1 MVRTAVRGFRL
12 VVFSLLL
19 LCVAPMGAFAD
30 APTGGATYA
39 PPPPPPPDPST
50 VPLGQ
55 PQPIVPGVQA
65 VLLPDGTA
73 AAPADAPPQV
83 QNAIWAAN
91 TIQTLPYKYG
101 GGHKSFISRRGY
113 DCSGTV
119 SFALNAA
126 ALLKRP
132 LDSSSFMRWGAKGPG
147 RVVHGL
153 HEPRSRV
160 RRDRRPAARHELG
173 RRRWRQGPALAR
185 QGPPVGGLQDPPPA
199 RLLERPSVRGQG
211 RGARRSGRRPRARLP
226 SANVNGGWVGSGCEP
241 PRRHECPSSGRYAPS
256 S

>member
-12 VVFSLLL
+12 AVFSLLL
-19 LCVAPMGAFAD
+19 VCVAPVGAFAD
-30 APTGGATYA
+30 APTGGAAYA

-83 QNAIWAAN
+83 QNAVWAAN
-91 TIQTLPYKYG
+91 TIQTLPYRYG

-126 ALLKRP
+126 GLLKRP

-147 RVVHGL
+147 QWFTVYTNPGHAYVVIAGL
-153 HEPRSRV
+153 RLDTSSAGAGGGKGP
-160 RRDRRPAARHELG
+160 
-173 RRRWRQGPALAR
+173 RWRAKG
-185 QGPPVGGLQDPPPA
+185 
-199 RLLERPSVRGQG
+199 RPTAGYKVRHP
-211 RGARRSGRRPRARLP
+211 RGF
-226 SANVNGGWVGSGCEP
+226 
-241 PRRHECPSSGRYAPS
+241 
-256 S
+256 

>member
-12 VVFSLLL
+12 VVFTLL
-19 LCVAPMGAFAD
+19 LCCVAPLSAFAD

-55 PQPIVPGVQA
+55 PKPIVPGVQA

-126 ALLKRP
+126 GLLKRP
-132 LDSSSFMRWGAKGPG
+132 RDSSSFMRYGAKGPG
-147 RVVHGL
+147 QWFTVYTNPGHAYVVVAGL
-153 HEPRSRV
+153 RLDTS
-160 RRDRRPAARHELG
+160 AAG
-173 RRRWRQGPALAR
+173 AGGGKGPRWRAKG
-185 QGPPVGGLQDPPPA
+185 
-199 RLLERPSVRGQG
+199 RPTAGYTVRHP
-211 RGARRSGRRPRARLP
+211 RGF
-226 SANVNGGWVGSGCEP
+226 
-241 PRRHECPSSGRYAPS
+241 
-256 S
+256 

>member
-12 VVFSLLL
+12 VVFILL
-19 LCVAPMGAFAD
+19 LCVVAPVGAYAD
-30 APTGGATYA
+30 APTGGASYT

-55 PQPIVPGVQA
+55 PQPVVAGVQA

-101 GGHKSFISRRGY
+101 GGHRSFISRRGY

-126 ALLKRP
+126 GLLKRP
-132 LDSSSFMRWGAKGPG
+132 LDSGSFMRWGKKGPG
-147 RVVHGL
+147 AWFTVYTNPGHAYAVIAGL
-153 HEPRSRV
+153 RLDTSSAGAGGGKGP
-160 RRDRRPAARHELG
+160 
-173 RRRWRQGPALAR
+173 RWRATG
-185 QGPPVGGLQDPPPA
+185 
-199 RLLERPSVRGQG
+199 RPTAGYKVRHPLGF
-211 RGARRSGRRPRARLP
+211 
-226 SANVNGGWVGSGCEP
+226 
-241 PRRHECPSSGRYAPS
+241 
-256 S
+256 